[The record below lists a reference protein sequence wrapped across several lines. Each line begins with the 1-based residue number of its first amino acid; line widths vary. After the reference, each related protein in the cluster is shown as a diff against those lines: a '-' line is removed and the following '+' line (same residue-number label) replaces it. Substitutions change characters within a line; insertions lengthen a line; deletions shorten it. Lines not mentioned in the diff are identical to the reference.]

1 MKKLKEILYVFL
13 FCVPFAI
20 LVYIVAHIGILIYK
34 LYKMTNPKDI
44 EVKDADI
51 VSNEFS
57 AVIRR
62 IDIENAKQVL
72 RENGYFVDNLW
83 HISDVKENYE
93 CTDELAQEV
102 LSASLQNEATMEQIW
117 FAIHFE
123 GGFRNLKRIEQ

>member
-34 LYKMTNPKDI
+34 LYKMINPNDI

-62 IDIENAKQVL
+62 IDIDNAKKVL

-83 HISDVKENYE
+83 HVSDVKENYE

-123 GGFRNLKRIEQ
+123 AGFRKLKRKE

>member
-57 AVIRR
+57 AVIRKL
-62 IDIENAKQVL
+62 DIEDAKQTL
-72 RENGYFVDNLW
+72 RSAGYFVDNLW
-83 HISDVKENYE
+83 CVEDVMLNYD
-93 CTDELAQEV
+93 CTEEEAQEV
-102 LSASLQNEATMEQIW
+102 LSNALQNDATMQQIW
-117 FAIHFE
+117 EAISYKAE
-123 GGFRNLKRIEQ
+123 SMNLKRRD